1 MVFNFQETLFA
12 LSAALDCVEHDV
24 FGVAT
29 NHGKR
34 VTAVA
39 VAMASELS
47 LPRTQLQALSACAI
61 MHDCALTEYVQQEFG
76 GSAIL
81 AAQDTDSARLSIH
94 CWMGELALRSLPY
107 EAELTTNVVLYHH
120 ERADGSGPFGR
131 KASETPLYARLIHLA
146 DNLDTRFDLSWMS
159 DAKHDAILAY
169 LSENQGR
176 LFDPQICRLFLRVF
190 DHDGLT
196 ELRNEKIDMRLRE
209 LLPAG
214 NMLCS
219 PDQLVDF
226 AGVFAAITDYKSRF
240 TRVHSMG
247 IAQKARQMAE
257 FYGAD
262 EETAARMYFAGAL
275 HDIGKLVVDRDVL
288 EKPDALSDSEYRHIQ
303 THVYHTYQILSEI
316 QGLEDVTRW
325 ASYHHE
331 KLDGTG
337 YPFGYK
343 GDRLDRWERM
353 MGCLDIYQALTEERP
368 YKNGMTH
375 AEAMNLLRKMAVSGK
390 LDEAI
395 VEDIDT
401 LFGGAATT

>member
-1 MVFNFQETLFA
+1 MVFNFQDTLFA
-12 LSAALDCVEHDV
+12 LSGALDCVEHEV
-24 FGVAT
+24 FGVAI

-39 VAMASELS
+39 VAMARELT

-61 MHDCALTEYVQQEFG
+61 LHDCALTEYVQQEFG

-81 AAQDTDSARLSIH
+81 AAQSTEPARLGIH
-94 CWMGELALRSLPY
+94 CWMGELALRTLPY
-107 EAELTTNVVLYHH
+107 EAELTDNVVLYHH
-120 ERADGSGPFGR
+120 ECADGSGPFGK
-131 KASETPLYARLIHLA
+131 KAAETPLYARLIHLA
-146 DNLDTRFDLSWMS
+146 DTLDTRFDLSFMNEEKF
-159 DAKHDAILAY
+159 AAIESY
-169 LSENQGR
+169 LEDNEGL
-176 LFDPQICRLFLRVF
+176 LFEPQLCRLFLRVF
-190 DHDGLT
+190 EQDGLT
-196 ELRNEKIDMRLRE
+196 GLRNEKIDLRLRE

-214 NMLCS
+214 NMLCT
-219 PDQLVDF
+219 PDQLIAF
-226 AGVFAAITDYKSRF
+226 GAVFAAITDYKSRF

-257 FYGAD
+257 YYGAD
-262 EETAARMYFAGAL
+262 QETAARMYLAGSL

-303 THVYHTYQILSEI
+303 THVYHTYQILSEV

-325 ASYHHE
+325 ASLHHE

-375 AEAMNLLRKMAVSGK
+375 GEAMGLLGKMAAGGK
-390 LDEAI
+390 LDGDI
-395 VEDIDT
+395 VADIDS
-401 LFGGAATT
+401 LFGGNASA